1 MKWIWI
7 VLGILAAA
15 IALIAIIGAMLPV
28 KHKASRHARYRQ
40 SPEAVWAAIS
50 PELDGRKM
58 WRESIGGNEPIT
70 FELIEANPPR
80 RMVTRIAD
88 TSLPFGGAWT
98 YEIEALSDG
107 SALRIIEDGEVYNP
121 IFRFVSR
128 FIIGHTK
135 SIDDRL
141 RVLAKKFGEDVRI
154 EE

>member
-7 VLGILAAA
+7 VLGILAVA

-28 KHKASRHARYRQ
+28 KHKASRRARYRQ

-50 PELDGRKM
+50 PDRDGRKM
-58 WRESIGGNEPIT
+58 WRESIGGNDPIT

-88 TSLPFGGAWT
+88 TNLPFGGAWT
-98 YEIEALSDG
+98 YEIEPLPDG
-107 SALRIIEDGEVYNP
+107 SSLRVTEDGEVYNP

-128 FIIGHTK
+128 FIMGHTK

-141 RVLAKKFGEDVRI
+141 RGLAKKFGEDVRI